1 MPNAHR
7 SVFDVREMKF
17 FENAPLWLDRSVVAL
32 ITVFVFVIPF
42 HFNTAIQEI
51 SFYTALGI
59 AVGLIAFRKKPFS
72 LKSPLSLPFAL
83 FVAWAF
89 VGLFFALNRSNSIHD
104 FYGHLV
110 KYILLFYLIVTFF
123 GTKERFL
130 LLVRTFIISTAI
142 FAAGLMIYYYL
153 IQGNPLSAR
162 LLDVKIPVNILSV
175 VLIFPVVLAANE
187 SFRAK
192 RLGVRALLLLSISV
206 IATAVFLTG
215 SRYSAAVLLLSLVA
229 LMVNHRKRAVF
240 LTLVIVA
247 AIAFFPVKSRLL
259 TGDLADSVKK
269 DPRLFLSK
277 PFIEMIKDHPA
288 TGIGFGMDTYA
299 NKRLVKRYNA
309 KLDPDSRLD
318 ERWLS
323 SFYYPHNIY
332 VDVAAR
338 TGIVGLLIFLYLAFS
353 YFRAGW
359 SVARNSR
366 DDFLRRWSIC
376 LMVAFFALLVI
387 GVFESYLG
395 FTISV
400 VLYIQC
406 AMMVILWRL
415 HLREPAAPNGAPG

>member
-1 MPNAHR
+1 MLKITQSA
-7 SVFDVREMKF
+7 SDGKREKF
-17 FENAPLWLDRSVVAL
+17 IQNLPIWLDRAVVAL
-32 ITVFVFVIPF
+32 VSVFVFFIPF

-51 SFYTALGI
+51 SFYAALAV

-72 LKSPLSLPFAL
+72 LQSPLSLPFAL
-83 FVAWAF
+83 LVAWAF

-104 FYGHLV
+104 FYAHLV

-123 GTKERFL
+123 GTRERFL
-130 LLVRTFIISTAI
+130 LLVRVFIASTAV
-142 FAAGLMIYYYL
+142 FAAGLMVYFYL
-153 IQGNPLSAR
+153 ILGNPLSER
-162 LLDVKIPVNILSV
+162 LLDLKIPVNILSV
-175 VLIFPVVLAANE
+175 VLVFPVILAANG
-187 SFRAK
+187 SFREK
-192 RLGVRALLLLSISV
+192 RPSVRALLLLSISV

-215 SRYSAAVLLLSLVA
+215 SRYSVAVMLLSLVV
-229 LMVNHRKRAVF
+229 LMINHGKRATF
-240 LTLVIVA
+240 LVLVIAA

-259 TGDLADSVKK
+259 TGDLVDSVKK
-269 DPRLFLSK
+269 DPRLFLSN
-277 PFIEMIKDHPA
+277 PFIEMIKDHPV

-323 SFYYPHNIY
+323 SFYYPHSIY
-332 VDVAAR
+332 VDLAAR
-338 TGIVGLLIFLYLAFS
+338 LGIVGLLIFFYLIFR
-353 YFRAGW
+353 YFRAGCAI
-359 SVARNSR
+359 VRHSR
-366 DDFLRRWSIC
+366 DEFLRRWSIC

-406 AMMVILWRL
+406 AMMVALWRL
-415 HLREPAAPNGAPG
+415 YRQERAVSPEAAA

>member
-1 MPNAHR
+1 MLNITQSTSDWRQA
-7 SVFDVREMKF
+7 KF
-17 FENAPLWLDRSVVAL
+17 IKNAPIWLDHAVVAL
-32 ITVFVFVIPF
+32 VAVFVFVIPF
-42 HFNTAIQEI
+42 HFNTATQEI
-51 SFYTALGI
+51 SFYTALAI
-59 AVGLIAFRKKPFS
+59 AIGLIAFKKNPFS

-89 VGLFFALNRSNSIHD
+89 IGLFFALNRSNSIHD

-130 LLVRTFIISTAI
+130 LLVRVFIASTAV
-142 FAAGLMIYYYL
+142 FSAGLMIYFYL
-153 IQGNPLSAR
+153 ILGNPLSER

-175 VLIFPVVLAANE
+175 VLVFPVILAANE
-187 SFRAK
+187 SFRTK
-192 RLGVRALLLLSISV
+192 SLGVRALLLLSISV

-215 SRYSAAVLLLSLVA
+215 SRYSVVVMLLSLVV
-229 LMVNHRKRAVF
+229 LMINHGKRAAF
-240 LTLVIVA
+240 LVLVIAA

-259 TGDLADSVKK
+259 TGDLVDSVKK
-269 DPRLFLSK
+269 DPRLFLSN
-277 PFIEMIKDHPA
+277 PFIEMIKDHPV

-309 KLDPDSRLD
+309 RLDPDSRLD

-323 SFYYPHNIY
+323 SFYYPHSIY

-338 TGIVGLLIFLYLAFS
+338 LGIVGLLIFFYLIFR
-353 YFRAGW
+353 YFRTGW
-359 SVARNSR
+359 AIARHSR
-366 DDFLRRWSIC
+366 DEFLRRWSIC

-406 AMMVILWRL
+406 AMMVALWRL
-415 HLREPAAPNGAPG
+415 YREERAVSPEAAA

>member
-1 MPNAHR
+1 
-7 SVFDVREMKF
+7 MKF
-17 FENAPLWLDRSVVAL
+17 AENAPTWLNRAVVAL
-32 ITVFVFVIPF
+32 IAVFVFVIPF
-42 HFNTAIQEI
+42 HFNTATQEI
-51 SFYTALGI
+51 SFYTALGL
-59 AVGLIAFRKKPFS
+59 AVFLIVFRKKAFS
-72 LKSPLSLPFAL
+72 LKTPLSLPLAL

-110 KYILLFYLIVTFF
+110 KYIVLFYLIVTFF
-123 GTKERFL
+123 DTRERFL
-130 LLVRTFIISTAI
+130 LLVRTFICSTAV
-142 FAAGLMIYYYL
+142 FAAGLMIYFYL

-175 VLIFPVVLAANE
+175 VLVFPVVLAANE
-187 SFRAK
+187 SFREK
-192 RLGVRALLLLSISV
+192 RPGVQALLLLSISV

-215 SRYSAAVLLLSLVA
+215 SRYSVTVMLLSLVA
-229 LMVNHRKRAVF
+229 LTVNHRKRAVF
-240 LTLVIVA
+240 LILIVAA

-259 TGDLADSVKK
+259 TGDLADSVRK
-269 DPRLFLSK
+269 DPRLFLSR
-277 PFIEMIKDHPA
+277 PFIEMIKDHPV

-299 NKRLVKRYNA
+299 NQRLVKRYNA

-359 SVARNSR
+359 AVARNSR
-366 DDFLRRWSIC
+366 GAFLGRWSIC
-376 LMVAFFALLVI
+376 LMVSFFALLVI

-400 VLYIQC
+400 ILYIQC

-415 HLREPAAPNGAPG
+415 HRRERDALPEASI

>member
-1 MPNAHR
+1 MPNSHR

-17 FENAPLWLDRSVVAL
+17 FENAPLWLDRAVVAL

-42 HFNTAIQEI
+42 HFNTATQEI

-59 AVGLIAFRKKPFS
+59 AIGLIAFRKKPFS

-104 FYGHLV
+104 FYGHLG

-123 GTKERFL
+123 GTRERFL
-130 LLVRTFIISTAI
+130 LLVRTFIISTAV
-142 FAAGLMIYYYL
+142 FAAGLMIYFYL
-153 IQGNPLSAR
+153 IQGNPLSTR

-175 VLIFPVVLAANE
+175 VLVFPVVLAANE
-187 SFRAK
+187 SFLTK
-192 RLGVRALLLLSISV
+192 SLSVRALLLLCISV
-206 IATAVFLTG
+206 LATAVFLTG
-215 SRYSAAVLLLSLVA
+215 SRYSVSVMLLSLVV
-229 LMVNHRKRAVF
+229 LMINHGKRATF
-240 LTLVIVA
+240 LVLFIAVAIV
-247 AIAFFPVKSRLL
+247 FFPVKSRLL
-259 TGDLADSVKK
+259 TGDLVDSVKK
-269 DPRLFLSK
+269 DPRLFLSN
-277 PFIEMIKDHPA
+277 PFIEMIKDHPV

-299 NKRLVKRYNA
+299 NKRLVKKYNA

-332 VDVAAR
+332 IDLAAR
-338 TGIVGLLIFLYLAFS
+338 TGIVGFLIFLYLAFS

-359 SVARNSR
+359 AIERRSY
-366 DDFLRRWSIC
+366 DEFLRRWSIC
-376 LMVAFFALLVI
+376 LMVTFFALLVI

-406 AMMVILWRL
+406 AMMVVLWHL
-415 HLREPAAPNGAPG
+415 HRREPAAPTDAHG